1 MQVGIIG
8 AGNIGVSVA
17 LRLTKAG
24 VTTLISN
31 DRGAEALAQTA
42 RELGPSVRAATRH
55 EAAKCEVVV
64 IAVPWQS
71 HAAALA
77 GLDPWNGRILV
88 DAMNPIIPPGFTVA
102 DLGGQSSSEVVAAL
116 APGARVVK
124 AFNTL
129 PPPVLRA
136 DPHEAGGRRVIVI
149 SGDDSAAKETVASL
163 IDRMGF
169 ASIDLGTLAVGGR
182 LQQFP
187 GGPFPTLNL
196 IRLG

>member
-1 MQVGIIG
+1 
-8 AGNIGVSVA
+8 
-17 LRLTKAG
+17 
-24 VTTLISN
+24 
-31 DRGAEALAQTA
+31 
-42 RELGPSVRAATRH
+42 
-55 EAAKCEVVV
+55 
-64 IAVPWQS
+64 
-71 HAAALA
+71 
-77 GLDPWNGRILV
+77 
-88 DAMNPIIPPGFTVA
+88 VA
-102 DLGGQSSSEVVAAL
+102 DLGGRSSSEVVAAQ

-136 DPHEAGGRRVIVI
+136 DPHEAGGRRAIVM